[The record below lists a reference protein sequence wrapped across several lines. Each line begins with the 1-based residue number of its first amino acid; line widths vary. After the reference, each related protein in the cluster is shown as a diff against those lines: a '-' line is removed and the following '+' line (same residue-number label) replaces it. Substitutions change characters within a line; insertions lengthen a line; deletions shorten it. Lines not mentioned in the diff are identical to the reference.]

1 MIKTI
6 PNNFLKWGGVAAL
19 LASTLAISSAT
30 EAINL
35 TVSNTI
41 SNNTAAFENTG
52 QSFVN
57 DPSGNGT
64 TILLNDWTFAF
75 FAGNIATAAG
85 ETLNIYEGTGNG
97 GTLRGSS
104 NTATIT
110 TLNGFSAVTWTF
122 ANGGLSLIDRD
133 TYTANINT
141 ANTLNY
147 EIATIDVYLNGLLTS
162 DAVQLTGFDTVFQG
176 NFSSATAVP
185 FEFEPTGGLMVVG
198 GVWLLRRHL
207 KKKKETKV

>member
-1 MIKTI
+1 M
-6 PNNFLKWGGVAAL
+6 GGVAAL
-19 LASTLAISSAT
+19 LASTLAISNAA

-35 TVSNTI
+35 TVSNT
-41 SNNTAAFENTG
+41 TATGTAGFTNTG

-64 TILLNDWTFAF
+64 AILLNDWTFAF
-75 FAGNIATAAG
+75 LTGNIATAAG
-85 ETLNIYEGTGNG
+85 ETLNIYAGTGNG
-97 GTLRGSS
+97 GLLKGSS
-104 NTATIT
+104 NITAIT

-122 ANGGLSLIDRD
+122 AGGLSLIDKD

-141 ANTLNY
+141 ANALNFQFSSG
-147 EIATIDVYLNGLLTS
+147 TPYLNGVLTS
-162 DAVQLTGFDTVFQG
+162 DAVPVSSLDTTFQG